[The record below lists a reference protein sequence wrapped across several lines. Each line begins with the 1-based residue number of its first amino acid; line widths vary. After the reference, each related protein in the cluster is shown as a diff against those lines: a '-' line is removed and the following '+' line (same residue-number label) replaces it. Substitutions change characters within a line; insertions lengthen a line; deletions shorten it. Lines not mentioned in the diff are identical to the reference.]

1 MKTKKY
7 LKIASLGGSS
17 CHIYLDIRVFVPEI
31 PAHCKGI

>member
-7 LKIASLGGSS
+7 LKIASLAVVA

>member
-7 LKIASLGGSS
+7 LKIASLAVVAA
-17 CHIYLDIRVFVPEI
+17 IFIWTFVVFVPEI